1 MTQTWTKA
9 RSSSLQVMTLAIG
22 LLLAPLS
29 VAAQPVGKPYRI
41 GYLTSANIHLPFR
54 EALRDIGYVEGQN
67 VVLEVRQAAGKLD
80 QLPALAADLVRLRVD
95 VIVAA
100 SPPAI
105 EAAKEAT
112 KTIPI
117 VMGVTSVDPIT
128 SRFVDSLARP
138 GGNITGVSMIADH
151 IAGKRLALLKEMIPR
166 VTRVAVLTQTSHSA
180 GIGQVKAARDAA
192 KTLGVELDE
201 FPVRDSRDYA
211 SVFAEIGKRSQ
222 AVFVV
227 ANPTFFE
234 DRELLA
240 DMGKKHRL
248 PLLCEWREMAV
259 AGCLM
264 AYGPN
269 LADLTRRV
277 AMYVQ
282 RIERGARPA
291 DLPVEQP
298 TKFDLFINPTTAQ
311 LLGVAV
317 PELLLVQAELV
328 P

>member
-1 MTQTWTKA
+1 
-9 RSSSLQVMTLAIG
+9 
-22 LLLAPLS
+22 LLALLS
-29 VAAQPVGKPYRI
+29 GCGQPVGKLYRI
-41 GYLTSANIHLPFR
+41 GYLTSSTVPLPFR

-67 VVLEVRQAAGKLD
+67 VVLEVRQAAGRLD

-105 EAAKEAT
+105 QAAKEAT
-112 KTIPI
+112 TTIPI
-117 VMGVTSVDPIT
+117 VMGATSVDPVT
-128 SRFVDSLARP
+128 SGFVDSLGRP
-138 GGNITGVSMIADH
+138 GGNITGVSMLADR
-151 IAGKRLALLKEMIPR
+151 IAGKRLALLKQMIPR
-166 VTRVAVLTQTSHSA
+166 STHIAVLTQTNHSA
-180 GIGQVKAARDAA
+180 SIGQVKAAREAA
-192 KTLGVELDE
+192 KTLDIELE
-201 FPVRDSRDYA
+201 VIEVRDARDYET
-211 SVFAEIGKRSQ
+211 VFTDLRKRVQ

-227 ANPTFFE
+227 ANPTFFG
-234 DRELLA
+234 DRELLGGIA
-240 DMGKKHRL
+240 AKHRL
-248 PLLCEWREMAV
+248 PMLCEWREMAA

-269 LADLTRRV
+269 LTDLLRRV

-298 TKFDLFINPTTAQ
+298 TKFDLFINPKIAQ
-311 LLGVAV
+311 VLGVVV
-317 PELLLVQAELV
+317 PESLLIQAELV